1 MRETFVSPEST
12 IRSVLEVL
20 NASSFHVAL
29 VVNDDTSLLG
39 TITDGDIR
47 RGLLRGIGVDHP
59 AVDVMNRDFCYAKV
73 DDSEDRLLDLMLIHG
88 IKNIPVLD
96 QAGRVVRLVKEHHS
110 IETTSLANAVVIMA
124 GGRGKRLMPLT
135 EDCPKP
141 MLKVNGKPMLEILIE
156 QCIQSGFKRFY
167 LSVNYLKEQIINY
180 FGDGSRWGVS
190 IDYLIEDKPLGTA
203 GSLSLIGN
211 RESRSFLV
219 MNGDVLTRLNP
230 ADLIHYHESQ
240 DCMATLCVREYEST
254 SPFGVI
260 EVSDNCL
267 SAIKEKPTYQY
278 LVNAGVYVLKP
289 EALSLIPQDQFY
301 DMPDLIQQLQ
311 SLQNKVAVC
320 PIHEYWIDVGRPET
334 LQQAH
339 ATWTSN

>member
-12 IRSVLEVL
+12 IKSVLEVL

-59 AVDVMNRDFCYAKV
+59 AIDVMNRDFCYGKI
-73 DDSEDRLLDLMLIHG
+73 DDSEERLLDLMLIHG

-96 QAGRVVRLVKEHHS
+96 QAGRVVRLVKEHQS
-110 IETTSLANAVVIMA
+110 IEAASLANAVVIMA

-167 LSVNYLKEQIINY
+167 LSVNYLKEQIIDY

-230 ADLIHYHESQ
+230 SDLIHYHESQ
-240 DCMATLCVREYEST
+240 DCMATLCVREHEYT
-254 SPFGVI
+254 IPFGVI

-289 EALSLIPQDQFY
+289 ETLSLIPQDQFY

>member
-1 MRETFVSPEST
+1 MRETFVSSTST
-12 IRSVLEVL
+12 IKFVLEVL
-20 NASSFHVAL
+20 NSSTFQVAL
-29 VVNDDTSLLG
+29 VVDADTRLLG
-39 TITDGDIR
+39 MITDGDIR
-47 RGLLRGIGVDHP
+47 RGLLRGIRIGNP
-59 AVDVMNRDFCYAKV
+59 AIDVMNRDFCYGTS
-73 DDSEDRLLDLMLIHG
+73 DDSDDRLLDLMKMHG
-88 IKNIPVLD
+88 IKNVPVLD
-96 QAGRVVRLVKEHHS
+96 HAGRVLRLVKEHDS
-110 IETTSLANAVVIMA
+110 MATNSLANAVVIMA

-156 QCIQSGFKRFY
+156 QCKKSGLKNFY
-167 LSVNYLKEQIINY
+167 LSVNYLKEQIIDY
-180 FGDGSRWGVS
+180 FGDGSRWGVK

-211 RESRSFLV
+211 RETNSVLV

-240 DCMATLCVREYEST
+240 NCMATLCVREYEST
-254 SPFGVI
+254 VPFGVI
-260 EVSDNCL
+260 EVSGNCL
-267 SAIKEKPTYQY
+267 SGIKEKPTFQY

-289 EALSLIPQDQFY
+289 ESLSFIPDNQFY
-301 DMPDLIQQLQ
+301 DMPDLIQDLQ
-311 SLQNKVAVC
+311 KLQHQVAVC

-339 ATWTSN
+339 ATWESE